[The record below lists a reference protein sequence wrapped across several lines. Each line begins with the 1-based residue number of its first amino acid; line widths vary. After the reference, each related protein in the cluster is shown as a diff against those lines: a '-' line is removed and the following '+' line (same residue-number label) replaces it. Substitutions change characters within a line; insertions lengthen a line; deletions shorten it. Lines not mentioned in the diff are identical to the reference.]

1 MSRSPS
7 SAAPASGL
15 RFAVVGNPENRR
27 TTMFAD
33 AVHAAGH
40 PAPRVLAWRDVL
52 RGQYAFTPGESVRID
67 SPGENTE
74 VDRLLRDTDDPTRVE
89 GTALWHRRFTAAVRE
104 VTAAARHAGA
114 ATTADPDDVAVMFDK
129 RRCHARL
136 AAAGVPVPPALTG
149 PVGGW
154 SGRDGLREQLKGA
167 RISRAFVK
175 PAHGSSASGVVAL
188 TVAGPGRVKATT
200 SVETTADG
208 RLHNSLRVRHYT
220 SENEVAALVDALV
233 PDGIHV
239 ERWLPK
245 ASQGGRA
252 ADLRVVVVAGR
263 ATHAV
268 VRTSRHPMTNLHL
281 GGARGDLDA
290 ARAAIRAAGGDFTD
304 VLKVAERA
312 AACFPGTLCVGVDIL
327 PATGWRRFTVGE
339 VNAFGDLLPRLTGLP
354 GSSAEGLDT
363 YAAQVAAAPTFVRA
377 AAPTTTPAAL
387 HDPARTAAPAAL
399 RNTERTPA
407 PAPAPAAAAAFA
419 APAAAA
425 PATVPNAARAAAPA
439 PAPAA
444 VRRADR
450 KEHHRDTTA

>member
-1 MSRSPS
+1 
-7 SAAPASGL
+7 
-15 RFAVVGNPENRR
+15 
-27 TTMFAD
+27 MFAE

-52 RGQYAFTPGESVRID
+52 RGQHAFTPGELVRID
-67 SPGENTE
+67 SPGENAE

-104 VTAAARHAGA
+104 VTAAARRAGA
-114 ATTADPDDVAVMFDK
+114 ATTADPEDVAVMFDK

-220 SENEVAALVDALV
+220 SETEVAALVDALV

-290 ARAAIRAAGGDFTD
+290 ARAAIRAAGGGFTD
-304 VLKVAERA
+304 VLDVAEQA

-354 GSSAEGLDT
+354 GSGAEGLET
-363 YAAQVAAAPTFVRA
+363 YAAQVAAAPTFVQA

-387 HDPARTAAPAAL
+387 HDTARTAAPAAL
-399 RNTERTPA
+399 QNTARTPTPTTTPAALHDTARTAAPAALQNTARTPA
-407 PAPAPAAAAAFA
+407 PTPAPDAA
-419 APAAAA
+419 AAAA
-425 PATVPNAARAAAPA
+425 PATVQNATRTA
-439 PAPAA
+439 APAA

-450 KEHHRDTTA
+450 KEHHHGTTA